1 MCQGC
6 EQNQLFCKQLPLA
19 VVVAA
24 AAVAVAGCSI
34 WLHHS
39 TAEKPRHPPTHF
51 YPFIQAIGKSELSQ
65 TQTTENCHK
74 FSACRQ
80 TMPVLRNIASSMPRC
95 LYASIVVISH
105 CSLPSCSPEFN
116 SHDFCSWSRL
126 FNRMKRLQLITGN
139 AICKLFRLMQF
150 H

>member
-1 MCQGC
+1 MFICVKDVNKINYFVSSC
-6 EQNQLFCKQLPLA
+6 RLPLLLLLLQWLLQ
-19 VVVAA
+19 VAPS
-24 AAVAVAGCSI
+24 GYI
-34 WLHHS
+34 TPL
-39 TAEKPRHPPTHF
+39 PRSLAIHLP
-51 YPFIQAIGKSELSQ
+51 IQAIGKSELSQ

>member
-1 MCQGC
+1 MFICVKDVNKINYFVSSC
-6 EQNQLFCKQLPLA
+6 RLPLLLLLLQWLLQ
-19 VVVAA
+19 VAPSGYITPLPRSLA
-24 AAVAVAGCSI
+24 IHLPISTHSFRPSGNRNSARHKQPKTVINFPPAG
-34 WLHHS
+34 
-39 TAEKPRHPPTHF
+39 K
-51 YPFIQAIGKSELSQ
+51 
-65 TQTTENCHK
+65 
-74 FSACRQ
+74 
-80 TMPVLRNIASSMPRC
+80 RC
-95 LYASIVVISH
+95 QFCGISPAQCPDASIVVISH